1 MASVAAS
8 QPAQSGDADLER
20 WSVLLINPN
29 TSQWVT
35 DKLAAHF
42 DRLLGPSIAIE
53 PVTASFGHPYI
64 ASTEGYELGAQAV
77 LDAASR
83 YLTAA
88 SGARFDAVLIG
99 CFGDP
104 GLEPLRRRIALP
116 VLGLAEAAIGEAW
129 HAGRYAI
136 VTGGKAWK
144 PMLEEIVA
152 GFGWSD
158 RLDNIVV
165 LEESGADL
173 AADPERARS
182 LLAQAC
188 RDAAAPGVE
197 RVVLGGAGF
206 AGYGDAMGSQVPVP
220 VIDSVSA
227 AARALL
233 ALRET
238 HDRERAIRQQ

>member
-1 MASVAAS
+1 MS
-8 QPAQSGDADLER
+8 QED

-35 DKLAAHF
+35 DRLAAQLH
-42 DRLLGPSIAIE
+42 RLLGPEVAIT
-53 PVTASFGHPYI
+53 PATARFGHPYI
-64 ASTEGYELGAQAV
+64 ASPEGFEVGARAV
-77 LDAASR
+77 LDAASMH
-83 YLTAA
+83 LAAA
-88 SGARFDAVLIG
+88 SQPRFDAVLIG

-104 GLEPLRRRIALP
+104 GLEQLRRGSALP

-129 HAGRYAI
+129 RAGRYAI
-136 VTGGKAWK
+136 VTGGSAWK

-158 RLDNIVV
+158 RLDNVTVI
-165 LEESGADL
+165 EQSGAEL
-173 AADPERARS
+173 AADPARARS

-197 RVVLGGAGF
+197 RVVLGGAAF
-206 AGYGDAMGSQVPVP
+206 AGYGDAIGAQVPVP

-227 AARALL
+227 AARALQ
-233 ALRET
+233 ALRDT
-238 HDRERAIRQQ
+238 RDRARAPRPQ